1 MDPPISELV
10 VETPVQVRRAN
21 PADYPEC
28 LAVDA
33 SMSTNLVWQVQEQAT
48 ADRFAVECLPSRLPR
63 AVTVGIKHEDS
74 DPLQRLA
81 SSDLLLVAEE
91 EGKILGYLKAAR
103 RQGVGWLDEV
113 AVHSDS
119 RRRGVAT
126 ALVQGFRI
134 WAKEQGLGALLT
146 EVPARHEP
154 AIRLLQKCGFVFCG
168 FDDHLYDGRDIVIK
182 LALKV

>member
-1 MDPPISELV
+1 MV
-10 VETPVQVRRAN
+10 QTAVQVRRAN

-28 LAVDA
+28 LAIDA
-33 SMSTNLVWQVQEQAT
+33 SMSTSLVWQVQEQAS
-48 ADRFAVECLPSRLPR
+48 AERFAVECRPSRLPR
-63 AVTVGIKHEDS
+63 AVTVGIRQEEG

-91 EGKILGYLKAAR
+91 SEKVLGYLKAAR
-103 RQGVGWLDEV
+103 RQGMGWLEEV
-113 AVHSDS
+113 AVHPGS
-119 RRRGVAT
+119 RRRGVAM
-126 ALVQGFRI
+126 ALVQGFRL
-134 WAKEQGLGALLT
+134 WAKEQGLRALLT

-182 LALKV
+182 LALKA